1 MQNLAVGIDKMNFY
15 APGYFVDMA
24 NLAHARDVD
33 PKKFK
38 EGIGQDQMAV
48 PPISQDIV
56 TMGANA
62 AVFLTE
68 ADKAAIDM
76 VLVGTE
82 SGIDQSKSSAVYIH
96 HLLGIQPFAR
106 SVEFKEACYSA
117 TAALHLGLDY
127 VRSHPERK
135 VLVVASDIA
144 RYGLETSGEATQGA
158 GAVAM
163 LLSANPSLALVDPVS
178 AFMTEDVMDFWRPNY
193 TDKAMVDGKLSL
205 RQYTHV
211 LEQVWEKYQE
221 ETGLTL
227 DDFEAICFHLP
238 YTKMGLKGL
247 RRLMR
252 GASDAKKDS
261 LRTYFEASE
270 VYSRRIGNVYTGSL
284 YLSLISL
291 LDQADSLKAGD
302 RIGMYS
308 YGSGSVGEFFSLT
321 LAEGFQAGQHKAAHE
336 AFLDQREEVS
346 VERYEE
352 LFNDRLPSDG
362 SQLNLTPAHP
372 SETYYVQGMAAH
384 QRRYG
389 KK

>member
-24 NLAHARDVD
+24 NLAHARDID

-38 EGIGQDQMAV
+38 DGIGQDQMAV

-62 AVFLTE
+62 ADFLTE

-127 VRSHPERK
+127 VRSHPESK

-211 LEQVWEKYQE
+211 LEQVWANYQE
-221 ETGLTL
+221 ETSLSL

-252 GASDAKKDS
+252 GASDAKKEC

-321 LAEGFQAGQHKAAHE
+321 LAEGFQAGQDKAAHE

-346 VERYEE
+346 VDRYEA

-362 SQLNLTPAHP
+362 SQLDLAPSHP
-372 SETYYVQGMAAH
+372 SETYYVQGMADH

-389 KK
+389 KQ